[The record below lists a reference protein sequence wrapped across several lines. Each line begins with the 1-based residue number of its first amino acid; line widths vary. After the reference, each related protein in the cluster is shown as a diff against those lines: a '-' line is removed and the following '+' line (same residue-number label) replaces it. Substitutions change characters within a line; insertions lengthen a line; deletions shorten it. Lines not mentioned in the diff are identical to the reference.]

1 MTTQNEIQQ
10 EALAAMNEE
19 YEPALSGFDDAE
31 LQEEI
36 EDDKATTFV
45 LVSSQ
50 AREAAEEAIAKKT
63 IDAYKR

>member
-1 MTTQNEIQQ
+1 
-10 EALAAMNEE
+10 MNEE
-19 YEPALSGFDDAE
+19 YDPALSGFAETE

-36 EDDKATTFV
+36 EDDKATIFI

-63 IDAYKR
+63 IDIYKR